1 MSVCSPVY
9 LSACLSAC
17 MHVYLSVL
25 VFLLT
30 EEDPS
35 FSSELNRRIGNRRG
49 KNKVGIVV
57 AMIVVAIYNSR
68 GNAITIM
75 IALIID
81 TV

>member
-1 MSVCSPVY
+1 
-9 LSACLSAC
+9 

-57 AMIVVAIYNSR
+57 AMIVVAIYHSR

>member
-1 MSVCSPVY
+1 
-9 LSACLSAC
+9 

>member
-1 MSVCSPVY
+1 
-9 LSACLSAC
+9 

-57 AMIVVAIYNSR
+57 AMTVVAIYNSR